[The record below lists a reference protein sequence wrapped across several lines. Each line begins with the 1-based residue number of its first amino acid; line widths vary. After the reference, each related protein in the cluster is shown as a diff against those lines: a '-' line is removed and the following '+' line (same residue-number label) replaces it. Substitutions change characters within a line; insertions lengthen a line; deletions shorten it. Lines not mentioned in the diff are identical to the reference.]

1 MKNNTKKNILQKMIF
16 ALLLIMIVFNF
27 ISPQIVLADDDSE
40 ADNGILRIIIKR
52 DNAVIC
58 IIRRCN
64 NGSIK

>member
-16 ALLLIMIVFNF
+16 ALLLIILVFNF

-40 ADNGILRIIIKR
+40 ADNGILRIIIKG

-58 IIRRCN
+58 LIR
-64 NGSIK
+64 